1 SSSPLNTISL
11 DILQYFAIIP
21 AYASIPKSGT
31 SINTPQWCFPAIML
45 SSGDT
50 LKELLVHKSLNEVEH
65 ITVCSLAQI
74 DVSHN
79 FLESLHKANQL
90 NGLHAVENPGQKLR
104 TSDTSYNY
112 DAYSILTVCAVVIA
126 AFPIQFTAILASGSV
141 VITPPAGTTTRFNY
155 IANVFAGIFIVQFTQ
170 QVQTIEHEAEHLAAS
185 GARPLILSECCIF
198 IRRLKQSENDN
209 ENFGSKIL
217 GGVKQAAQWIAPTL
231 HKVLSTETGPVGMI
245 HPGIGGALGAGANLA
260 GAVDRLVNKS

>member
-31 SINTPQWCFPAIML
+31 SINTPQWCFPAMML

-50 LKELLVHKSLNEVEH
+50 LTELLVHKSLNEVEH
-65 ITVCSLAQI
+65 ITVCSPAQI

-79 FLESLHKANQL
+79 FIESLHIANQL
-90 NGLHAVENPGQKLR
+90 NGPQAVENPCQKLR

-126 AFPIQFTAILASGSV
+126 AFPIQFTAILASGSI

-155 IANVFAGIFIVQFTQ
+155 IANVFA
-170 QVQTIEHEAEHLAAS
+170 AEHLAAS
-185 GARPLILSECCIF
+185 EARITGECSQFLIPHPSPYSDQYNPSFFSKI
-198 IRRLKQSENDN
+198 

-217 GGVKQAAQWIAPTL
+217 GGVKHAAQWIAPTL

-245 HPGIGGALGAGANLA
+245 HPGIDGALGAGANLA